1 MEKEKIFWKVNDIVW
16 VSNVYNTWSKTTII
30 KATEKIATT
39 DTGVKLRQGAEEGC
53 YAIGGNPYSCLEY
66 YPDSNATRIKVNQ
79 FRELAYARNHNLIK
93 GEVKPEIV
101 AEIVKIHREAMAKIQ
116 QILDGKV

>member
-1 MEKEKIFWKVNDIVW
+1 MEKIIWKVDDIVW
-16 VSNVYNTWSKTTII
+16 VNNVYNGWSKTTII

-39 DTGVKLRQGAEEGC
+39 ATGAKLRQGAEEGC
-53 YAIGGNPYSCLEY
+53 SAIGSTSSYVDF
-66 YPDSNATRIKVNQ
+66 YPDSNATRIKINQ

-116 QILDGKV
+116 SILDGKV